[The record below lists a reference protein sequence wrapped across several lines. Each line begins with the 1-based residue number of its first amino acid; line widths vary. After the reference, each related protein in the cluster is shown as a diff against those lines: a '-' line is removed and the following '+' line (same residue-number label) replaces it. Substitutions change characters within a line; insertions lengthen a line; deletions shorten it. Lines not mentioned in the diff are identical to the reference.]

1 MVSASSS
8 RLRGLAE
15 AVKAARDMT
24 LSLLKRLPDEAASL
38 PVEQAGG
45 WTVGALAAYVAS
57 VGYTWRRLLDR
68 ALAGEAE
75 KTPDERRTLADQE
88 VAAHY
93 AQVPLEE
100 AHQATGKG
108 LDRVLSAL
116 GSMMSDADL
125 DRPFYEPGKF
135 TPTTI
140 EGAVRRVLLGDLT
153 RYSSWIRRAVVGTV
167 EIDFPAD
174 GGLTLR
180 LASDGLS
187 VMRGESMLMQVQQAT
202 DYHEGGILI
211 TAEGGA
217 ELGWPQGSLIS
228 PDVMYDVEAHWG
240 GDHDPRWTMG
250 LWMRGSQITPTH
262 AYGLA
267 WRELL
272 RWPPARQI
280 DYETDARTVVG
291 LMAEALDI
299 KQRMVYLQGG
309 RLPVSAKPASLPVEL
324 QDGRLETTTR
334 GLRIRLREL
343 RTQAHEI
350 HMDMSSREL
359 RLPDRTLSLATARE
373 VRVEMPRVTPGTSIS
388 HLDAVIYL
396 DFGGESI
403 HLGVVRGNIGDT
415 SDQANIRR
423 AIARIQDHALSV
435 GAIFSSR
442 LDVPLFAETLPD

>member
-8 RLRGLAE
+8 RLRGLVE
-15 AVKAARDMT
+15 AVKAARDTT

-38 PVEQAGG
+38 PVEQAEG
-45 WTVGALAAYVAS
+45 WTVGALAAYVAG
-57 VGYTWRRLLDR
+57 VGYTWRKLLDR

-75 KTPDERRTLADQE
+75 KTPDERRTLANQE
-88 VAAHY
+88 VVARY
-93 AQVPLEE
+93 AQVPLGE
-100 AHQATGKG
+100 ARQATGKG

-116 GSMMSDADL
+116 GAMSDADL

-140 EGAVRRVLLGDLT
+140 EGAVRQVLLGDLT
-153 RYSSWIRRAVVGTV
+153 RYSSWIRRAAVDTV

-174 GGLTLR
+174 GGLMLR
-180 LASDGLS
+180 AAPGNLS
-187 VMRGESMLMQVQQAT
+187 TMRGESMLMQVQQAT
-202 DYHEGGILI
+202 DFHEGGILI

-228 PDVMYDVEAHWG
+228 PEVMYDVEAHWG
-240 GDHDPRWTMG
+240 GEHDPRWTLG
-250 LWMRGSQITPTH
+250 LWMRGRQVTPTH

-272 RWPPARQI
+272 RWPPTRQI
-280 DYETDARTVVG
+280 DYETDARTVVE

-324 QDGRLETTTR
+324 QDGRLETTPR

-359 RLPDRTLSLATARE
+359 RLPDRTFSLATARE
-373 VRVEMPRVTPGTSIS
+373 VRVEMPRVTPGAPIS
-388 HLDAVIYL
+388 HLDAAICL

-415 SDQANIRR
+415 SDQANVRR

>member
-1 MVSASSS
+1 MVGSSSS
-8 RLRGLAE
+8 RLRELVD
-15 AVKAARDMT
+15 AVKAARDTT
-24 LSLLKRLPDEAASL
+24 LSLLKRLPEEAASL
-38 PVEQAGG
+38 PVEQVGG

-57 VGYTWRRLLDR
+57 VGYTWHRLLDR

-75 KTPDERRTLADQE
+75 KTPDERRTLANPE
-88 VAAHY
+88 VAERY

-100 AHQATGKG
+100 ARQATGKG
-108 LDRVLSAL
+108 LDRLLSTL
-116 GSMMSDADL
+116 GAMSDADL

-135 TPTTI
+135 SPTTI
-140 EGAVRRVLLGDLT
+140 EGAIQRTLLSDLT
-153 RYSSWIRRAVVGTV
+153 RYGSWIRSAVVGTV

-174 GGLTLR
+174 GGLTVR

-187 VMRGESMLMQVQQAT
+187 VMRGDSMLMQVQQST

-228 PDVMYDVEAHWG
+228 PEVMYNVEAHWG
-240 GDHDPRWTMG
+240 GEHDPRWTLG
-250 LWMRGSQITPTH
+250 LWMRGGQVTPTH

-272 RWPPARQI
+272 YWPPARQI
-280 DYETDARTVVG
+280 DYETDVQTVVG
-291 LMAEALDI
+291 LMAEALGI
-299 KQRMVYLQGG
+299 KQRFVPLQGG

-324 QDGRLETTTR
+324 QDGRLETTPR

-343 RTQAHEI
+343 RTQEHEI

-359 RLPDRTLSLATARE
+359 RLPGQTFSLATARE
-373 VRVEMPRVTPGTSIS
+373 VRVEMPHVAPGVPIS
-388 HLDAVIYL
+388 HLDAAICL
-396 DFGGESI
+396 DFGDESV
-403 HLGVVRGNIGDT
+403 HLGTVRGNIGDA
-415 SDQANIRR
+415 SDQSSVRR
-423 AIARIQDHALSV
+423 AVARIQDHALSV

-442 LDVPLFAETLPD
+442 LDVPLFAETVPD